1 MGPISITNIIS
12 LGLNLDQ
19 FRKLMLCFIAKKL
32 ISPSKIVEQSSD
44 ALYVRYK
51 AFNGELYNDLFGQL
65 PELAV
70 DEQALFK
77 GRLEN
82 TKAELFE
89 DFPLP
94 FVE

>member
-1 MGPISITNIIS
+1 MCGPNQYYQHNQ
-12 LGLNLDQ
+12 LGVKPLDQ

-65 PELAV
+65 PE
-70 DEQALFK
+70 F
-77 GRLEN
+77 GC
-82 TKAELFE
+82 
-89 DFPLP
+89 
-94 FVE
+94 